1 MLARGRGMNRCR
13 LKGRER
19 FELFIGLVVL
29 ANNLLVIG
37 RALARKRRIPLAA

>member
-1 MLARGRGMNRCR
+1 MKRCR
-13 LKGRER
+13 FNGRHR

-37 RALARKRRIPLAA
+37 RHLASKQPRPLAA

>member
-1 MLARGRGMNRCR
+1 MKRCR
-13 LKGRER
+13 FEGKHR

-37 RALARKRRIPLAA
+37 RYLATKPHRSLAA

>member
-1 MLARGRGMNRCR
+1 VLARGRGMKCCR
-13 LKGRER
+13 FKGKQR

-37 RALARKRRIPLAA
+37 RHLARKPRWSLAA